1 MSEQARRICND
12 VRRLV
17 RYKADKP
24 GNDIWQSPATT
35 EKLRVGDCEDFAI
48 LTLSRCRKAKI
59 PARMVICW
67 NPKSAHAVVAGDGWF
82 GSERRVRAHAQPRG
96 IRAPSV
102 AMARHQ
108 DDGRVSNDATAQRG
122 QAVTGWL
129 TPAPRLYHLPVTNG
143 GRVAVTLDDL
153 IWVEDGRNVTLK
165 RGFPTDGV
173 SLPALALMWFDPWG
187 AALRSALLHDAGYSL
202 HDQADLTL
210 GDKATVDRR
219 FHAGLKLDQPDT
231 ATLYYRA
238 VRWFGWLAWRKSQHR
253 ADDRIHLRRAA
264 RHRR

>member
-1 MSEQARRICND
+1 M
-12 VRRLV
+12 
-17 RYKADKP
+17 
-24 GNDIWQSPATT
+24 
-35 EKLRVGDCEDFAI
+35 
-48 LTLSRCRKAKI
+48 
-59 PARMVICW
+59 
-67 NPKSAHAVVAGDGWF
+67 
-82 GSERRVRAHAQPRG
+82 
-96 IRAPSV
+96 
-102 AMARHQ
+102 
-108 DDGRVSNDATAQRG
+108 
-122 QAVTGWL
+122 TGWL

-173 SLPALALMWFDPWG
+173 SLPGIALALKFDPWG

-202 HDQADLTL
+202 HDQRDLTL

-238 VRWFGWLAWRKSQHR
+238 VRWFGWLAWRKANTALMTGYIYAVRHGTE
-253 ADDRIHLRRAA
+253 DDWIAHVLKTYAQGTIDLRAA
-264 RHRR
+264 E